1 MLKLIVEIRRLPL
14 AIANHAGRVDI
25 RAISRAVI
33 EAVYAGAHARRADFI
48 FNLRKLPR
56 PAA

>member
-14 AIANHAGRVDI
+14 AIANHPGRVDI

-33 EAVYAGAHARRADFI
+33 EAVYARAHARRADFI